1 MYDNVCKFLAE
12 NYSRDF
18 AQWLLGE
25 PLSFTQLSPSE
36 LSLEPIRAD
45 ALILLESGQIIL
57 HLEFQTDP
65 DPKMSFRMLDYR
77 TRVYRRFPK
86 KTMRQVV
93 IYLKETSSPLV
104 QENAFIIPNTRHEY
118 EVLRLWEIP
127 AEEMLGLSGLLPLA
141 NLGKTPNRPEI
152 LRQVAA
158 KIDNI
163 EGRTEKSNLAAATA
177 ILAGLVLSKEI
188 IGSLL
193 REEIMRES
201 VIYQDIRESGK
212 AQGREEG
219 REEGRREEAVSLI
232 LRLLNRRLGEISS
245 TLSQQIRELSLEQLE
260 TLGEALLDFTS
271 LTDLTTWLL
280 EIET

>member
-25 PLSFTQLSPSE
+25 PISFTQLSPSE

-45 ALILLESGQIIL
+45 ALILLESDQIIL
-57 HLEFQTDP
+57 HLEFQTNP

-104 QENAFIIPNTRHEY
+104 QENAFILPNTRHEY

-212 AQGREEG
+212 AQGR
-219 REEGRREEAVSLI
+219 REEAVSLI

-245 TLSQQIRELSLEQLE
+245 TLGQQIRELSLEQLE

-271 LTDLTTWLL
+271 LTDLTTWLS
-280 EIET
+280 EIEI

>member
-45 ALILLESGQIIL
+45 ALILLESDQMIL

-104 QENAFIIPNTRHEY
+104 QENAFILPNTRHEY
-118 EVLRLWEIP
+118 EVLRLWEIA
-127 AEEMLGLSGLLPLA
+127 AEKMLGLSGLLPLA

-163 EGRTEKSNLAAATA
+163 KGRTEKSNLAAATA

-212 AQGREEG
+212 AQ
-219 REEGRREEAVSLI
+219 GRREEAVSLI

-271 LTDLTTWLL
+271 LTDLTAWLL

>member
-25 PLSFTQLSPSE
+25 PLFFTQLSPSE

-77 TRVYRRFPK
+77 TRVYRRFPQ

-219 REEGRREEAVSLI
+219 RREEAVSLI

-245 TLSQQIRELSLEQLE
+245 TLGQQIRELSLEQLE

-280 EIET
+280 DIEN

>member
-45 ALILLESGQIIL
+45 ALILLESDQIIL

-104 QENAFIIPNTRHEY
+104 QENAFILPNTRHEY

-127 AEEMLGLSGLLPLA
+127 AEKMLGLSGLLPLA

-212 AQGREEG
+212 AQGR
-219 REEGRREEAVSLI
+219 REEAVSLI

-271 LTDLTTWLL
+271 LTDLTAWLL

>member
-45 ALILLESGQIIL
+45 ALILLESDQIIL
-57 HLEFQTDP
+57 HLEFQTEP

-104 QENAFIIPNTRHEY
+104 QENAFILPNTRHEY

-127 AEEMLGLSGLLPLA
+127 AEKMLGLSGLLPLA

-219 REEGRREEAVSLI
+219 RREEAVSLI

-245 TLSQQIRELSLEQLE
+245 TLSQQIQELSLEQLE

-271 LTDLTTWLL
+271 LTDLTTWLS

>member
-45 ALILLESGQIIL
+45 ALILLESDQIIL
-57 HLEFQTDP
+57 HLEFQTNP

-104 QENAFIIPNTRHEY
+104 QENAFILPNTRHEY

-219 REEGRREEAVSLI
+219 RREEAVSLI

-245 TLSQQIRELSLEQLE
+245 TLGQQIRELSLEQLE

-271 LTDLTTWLL
+271 LTDLTTWLS
-280 EIET
+280 EIEI

>member
-18 AQWLLGE
+18 AEWLLGE

-45 ALILLESGQIIL
+45 ALILLESDPMIL

-104 QENAFIIPNTRHEY
+104 QENAFILPNTRHEY

-219 REEGRREEAVSLI
+219 RREEAVSLI

-245 TLSQQIRELSLEQLE
+245 TLSQQIRELSLEELE

-271 LTDLTTWLL
+271 LTDLTDWLS
-280 EIET
+280 EIEI

>member
-1 MYDNVCKFLAE
+1 MYDNICKFLAE

-25 PLSFTQLSPSE
+25 PISFTQLSPSE

-45 ALILLESGQIIL
+45 ALILLESDQIIL
-57 HLEFQTDP
+57 HLEFQTNP

-104 QENAFIIPNTRHEY
+104 QENAFILPNTRHEY

-212 AQGREEG
+212 AQGR
-219 REEGRREEAVSLI
+219 REEAVSLI

-245 TLSQQIRELSLEQLE
+245 TLGQQIRELSLEQLE

-271 LTDLTTWLL
+271 LTDLTTWLS
-280 EIET
+280 EIEI

>member
-45 ALILLESGQIIL
+45 ALILLESDQIIL
-57 HLEFQTDP
+57 HLEFQTEP

-104 QENAFIIPNTRHEY
+104 QENAFILPNTRHEY

-127 AEEMLGLSGLLPLA
+127 AEKMLGLSGLLPLA

-212 AQGREEG
+212 AQGR
-219 REEGRREEAVSLI
+219 REEAVSLI

-245 TLSQQIRELSLEQLE
+245 TLGQQIRELSLEQLE

-271 LTDLTTWLL
+271 LTDLTTWLS

>member
-25 PLSFTQLSPSE
+25 PISFTQLSPSE

-45 ALILLESGQIIL
+45 ALILLESDQIIL

-104 QENAFIIPNTRHEY
+104 QENAFILPNTRHEY

-127 AEEMLGLSGLLPLA
+127 AEKMLGLSGLLPLA

-212 AQGREEG
+212 AQGR
-219 REEGRREEAVSLI
+219 REEAVSLI

-271 LTDLTTWLL
+271 LTDLTAWLS

>member
-25 PLSFTQLSPSE
+25 PISFTQLSPSE

-45 ALILLESGQIIL
+45 ALILLESDQIIL
-57 HLEFQTDP
+57 HLEFQNDP

-104 QENAFIIPNTRHEY
+104 RENAFILPNTRHEY

-127 AEEMLGLSGLLPLA
+127 AEKMLGLSGLLPLA

-219 REEGRREEAVSLI
+219 RREEAVSLI

-271 LTDLTTWLL
+271 LTDLTAWLL

>member
-25 PLSFTQLSPSE
+25 AISFTQLSPSE

-45 ALILLESGQIIL
+45 ALILLESDQMIL

-104 QENAFIIPNTRHEY
+104 QENAFILPNTRHEY
-118 EVLRLWEIP
+118 EVLRLWEIA
-127 AEEMLGLSGLLPLA
+127 AEKMLGLSGLLPLA

-219 REEGRREEAVSLI
+219 RREEAVSLI

-245 TLSQQIRELSLEQLE
+245 TLGQQIQELSLEQLE

-271 LTDLTTWLL
+271 LTDLTAWLL

>member
-25 PLSFTQLSPSE
+25 PISFTQLSPSE

-45 ALILLESGQIIL
+45 ALILLESDQIIL

-104 QENAFIIPNTRHEY
+104 RENAFILPNTRHEY

-127 AEEMLGLSGLLPLA
+127 AEKMLGLSGLLPLA

-219 REEGRREEAVSLI
+219 RREEAVSLI

-245 TLSQQIRELSLEQLE
+245 TLGQQIRELSLEQLE

-280 EIET
+280 EIEN

>member
-45 ALILLESGQIIL
+45 ALILLESDQIIL

-93 IYLKETSSPLV
+93 IYLKET
-104 QENAFIIPNTRHEY
+104 
-118 EVLRLWEIP
+118 
-127 AEEMLGLSGLLPLA
+127 
-141 NLGKTPNRPEI
+141 
-152 LRQVAA
+152 
-158 KIDNI
+158 
-163 EGRTEKSNLAAATA
+163 
-177 ILAGLVLSKEI
+177 
-188 IGSLL
+188 
-193 REEIMRES
+193 
-201 VIYQDIRESGK
+201 
-212 AQGREEG
+212 
-219 REEGRREEAVSLI
+219 
-232 LRLLNRRLGEISS
+232 
-245 TLSQQIRELSLEQLE
+245 
-260 TLGEALLDFTS
+260 
-271 LTDLTTWLL
+271 
-280 EIET
+280 

>member
-45 ALILLESGQIIL
+45 ALILLESDQIIL

-104 QENAFIIPNTRHEY
+104 QENAFILPNTRHEY

-127 AEEMLGLSGLLPLA
+127 AEKMLGLSGLLPLA

-212 AQGREEG
+212 AQGR
-219 REEGRREEAVSLI
+219 REEAVSLI

-245 TLSQQIRELSLEQLE
+245 TLSQQIQELSLEQLE

>member
-45 ALILLESGQIIL
+45 ALILLESDQIIL

-104 QENAFIIPNTRHEY
+104 QENAFILPNTRHEY

-127 AEEMLGLSGLLPLA
+127 AEKMLGLSGLLPLA

-245 TLSQQIRELSLEQLE
+245 TLSQQIQELSLEQLE

-271 LTDLTTWLL
+271 LTDLTTWLS

>member
-25 PLSFTQLSPSE
+25 PISFTQLSPSE

-45 ALILLESGQIIL
+45 ALILLESDQIIL

-104 QENAFIIPNTRHEY
+104 RENAFILPNTRHEY

-127 AEEMLGLSGLLPLA
+127 AEKMLGLSGLLPLA

-212 AQGREEG
+212 AQGR
-219 REEGRREEAVSLI
+219 REEAVSLI

-271 LTDLTTWLL
+271 LTDLTAWLS